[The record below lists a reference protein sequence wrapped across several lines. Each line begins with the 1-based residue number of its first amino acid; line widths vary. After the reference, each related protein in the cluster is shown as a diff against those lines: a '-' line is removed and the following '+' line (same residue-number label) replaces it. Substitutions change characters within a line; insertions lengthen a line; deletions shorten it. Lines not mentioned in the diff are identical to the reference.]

1 MNDNNPELCVNLWYY
16 LDAETLNVFLL
27 AGRVYC
33 LGGTL
38 EEKQRLLRALAET
51 DFRVAP
57 TFAVPTTLLRN
68 ESDACL
74 GTKPLLPEFVDL
86 YHSEVFHPVWEHL
99 WAELAHLG
107 LAEEMGDKEKL
118 PPPGSPLCL
127 TTCVV
132 EYEDG
137 RLEPL
142 VMPMGKRDGQWSQ
155 SEMDDWTFSMG

>member
-16 LDAETLNVFLL
+16 LDAQTLHVFLL
-27 AGRVYC
+27 SGRVYC

-57 TFAVPTTLLRN
+57 TFSVPTSLFRD
-68 ESDACL
+68 ESGLEL
-74 GTKPLLPEFVDL
+74 GAEPLLPEHVDL
-86 YHSEVFHPVWEHL
+86 YHSEVFQPVWGHL

-107 LAEEMGDKEKL
+107 VAGEVKAKDAL

-132 EYEDG
+132 EHEDG

-142 VMPMGKRDGQWSQ
+142 VMPMWGGDGRLSGY
-155 SEMDDWTFSMG
+155 EIGDWTFSMG